1 MLRRFNGREG
11 IVCRKITPELRVS
24 SSWRIDAG
32 LKTTNEKVSIM
43 EKHELP
49 ARAGLLILLAILLF
63 VPVLPTAGY
72 AQYFGRNKVQY
83 ESFHFKTIQTP
94 HFNIYYYPEEEEVA
108 TDAARMAE
116 RWYDRYS
123 NFFDHQ
129 FKEKQP
135 VVLYANDADFQQTNV
150 VEGIISQ
157 GTGGVTEGLM
167 DRVVLPMTGVYS
179 ENDHVLGHELV
190 HAFQFNIMKER
201 SRKLFSTSQL
211 PLWLIEGMAEYL
223 SLGRDYPLTAMW
235 MRDAVLNDDVPSI
248 SKISSDPRY
257 FPYRWGQALWAYISG
272 TYGSDKVPAMFR
284 AVLIGGV
291 KEGTKKAL
299 GVSMDT
305 LSDNW
310 VKSVRDTYGPE
321 IEGKTKPSDV
331 GRPILVSKEKS
342 EGISLSPSLSPDGK
356 YLAVLSRQSLFSIDL
371 YLVDAETGKVLNKLV
386 SSSTNAHFDALRFID
401 ASGAWSPDGSKFA
414 FVVYENGNNEIAIL
428 DVALRNIESTIKLD
442 KIDGIYQLAW
452 SPDGR
457 SLAISGSW
465 GGLGGLYLYT
475 FKGKTLERL
484 TDEKYAALQPAWSP
498 DSKTIAYATDRGPAT
513 NFDSLTYG
521 STQIA
526 LYDVDTRQINTIA
539 LAENAKH
546 INPQF
551 SPDGRSIY
559 FISNPDGISNLYRYD
574 RGEGRFYKVTNVATG
589 ICGLTE
595 LSPALSVAS
604 GNGRIVFSV
613 FDRMNYDIYEL
624 DSSKAVGEPYP
635 LAETMAATDAYLAPT
650 EARGEISEYLSH
662 PEQGLMS
669 SKDFSTRKYRGS
681 LKLAEVGQPTVG
693 VAVDRFGT
701 SLGGGISMLFSDV
714 LGNRELG
721 IAAQANGGVKDL
733 GGQVYY
739 QNRTHRLN
747 WAAVIGHIP
756 YQVAYINTGSQVAT
770 VNGQQVEAGTIDL
783 IRQRVF
789 IDRAAMVTEYPMSEN
804 QRIELS
810 GGFTHVGYS
819 NDVDRLVEYNG
830 VVLGESTQ
838 SLPAPSGLNL
848 GQASAAY
855 VGDYSYFG
863 FTSPIKGSR
872 FRFEVEPTM
881 GTLEY
886 LTMLGDVRDY
896 VFVRPFTFAVRFLH
910 IGRYLRD
917 SESDRL
923 WPYYL
928 GSQTLVRGYSSG
940 SIDVSECAGSD
951 DPSKCPVFDRLVGS
965 RIAVMNLEWRMPLLG
980 TSDFGLINF
989 PYLPTELALFLDGGV
1004 AWDAGDHPVFK
1015 LASHSNERIPVFSA
1029 GVATRV
1035 NLLGYLVGQVYLA
1048 FPFQR
1053 PEKTS
1058 QLGFLLATGW

>member
-1 MLRRFNGREG
+1 MSGKVFGFQ
-11 IVCRKITPELRVS
+11 RV
-24 SSWRIDAG
+24 DTD
-32 LKTTNEKVSIM
+32 LVQTTNVRVLNM
-43 EKHELP
+43 RKHGFP
-49 ARAGLLILLAILLF
+49 AHSSFLLAVAILML
-63 VPVLPTAGY
+63 VPVFPADSF

-94 HFNIYYYPEEEEVA
+94 HFDIYYYPEEEQVA

-116 RWYDRYS
+116 RWYERYS
-123 NFFDHQ
+123 TFLDHR
-129 FKEKQP
+129 FKERQP

-167 DRVVLPMTGVYS
+167 DRVVLPLTGVYA

-211 PLWLIEGMAEYL
+211 PLWFIEGMAEYL

-235 MRDAVLNDDVPSI
+235 MRDAVLHDDIPSI
-248 SKISSDPRY
+248 DKMSSDPRY

-272 TYGSDKVPAMFR
+272 TYGSDKVPVMFSS
-284 AVLIGGV
+284 VIVGGV

-299 GVSMDT
+299 GVSLDT

-310 VKSVRDTYGPE
+310 LKSVRDTYGPE
-321 IEGKTKPSDV
+321 IEGKTKPSDI
-331 GRPILVSKEKS
+331 GRPILVSKEKG

-356 YLAVLSRQSLFSIDL
+356 YLAILSRQGLFSIDL

-401 ASGAWSPDGSKFA
+401 ASGTWSPDGSQFA
-414 FVVYENGNNEIAIL
+414 FVVYENGNNAIAIL
-428 DVALRNIESTIKLD
+428 DVASRKVERTIKLD
-442 KIDGIYQLAW
+442 EVDGVYQLAW
-452 SPDGR
+452 SPDGQ
-457 SLAISGSW
+457 SLAISGSS
-465 GGLGGLYLYT
+465 GGLGGLYLYS
-475 FKGKTLERL
+475 FKTKKLERL
-484 TDEKYAALQPAWSP
+484 TDERYAALQPAWSP
-498 DSKTIAYATDRGPAT
+498 DGKTIAFATDRGPAT
-513 NFDSLTYG
+513 DFDSLEYG
-521 STQIA
+521 SMQIA
-526 LYDVDTRQINTIA
+526 LYDMDTKEINTVV

-551 SPDGRSIY
+551 SPDGRSI
-559 FISNPDGISNLYRYD
+559 FFLSNPDGISNLYRYD
-574 RGEGRFYKVTNVATG
+574 RSEDKFYKITDIATG
-589 ICGLTE
+589 VSGLTE

-604 GNGRIVFSV
+604 GNGRIVFTV
-613 FDRMNYDIYEL
+613 FDRMNYDVYEL
-624 DSSKAVGEPYP
+624 DSSQAVGQPYP
-635 LAETMAATDAYLAPT
+635 LAETMAATDAVLAPT
-650 EARGEISEYLSH
+650 DAHGQISDYLSH
-662 PEQGLMS
+662 PAEGLMP
-669 SKDFSTRKYRGS
+669 SKDFTKEKYHGGLR
-681 LKLAEVGQPTVG
+681 LAAVGQPTVG

-733 GGQVYY
+733 GAQAYY
-739 QNRTHRLN
+739 QNRSHRLN
-747 WAAVIGHIP
+747 WGAVMGHIP
-756 YQVAYINTGSQVAT
+756 YEVAYVNTGTQTTT
-770 VNGQQVEAGTIDL
+770 VNGQEVEAGTIDL

-789 IDRAAMVTEYPMSEN
+789 IDRAAMITDYPLSTN
-804 QRIELS
+804 RRIELS

-819 NDVDRLVEYNG
+819 NEVDRLVEYGG
-830 VVLGESTQ
+830 VVLDETTE
-838 SLPAPSGLNL
+838 SLPALSGLNL
-848 GQASAAY
+848 VQASAAY

-872 FRFEVEPTM
+872 YRFEAEPTV

-886 LTMLGDVRDY
+886 LTVLGDVRDY
-896 VFVRPFTFAVRFLH
+896 IFLNPFTFAVRFLH
-910 IGRYLRD
+910 VGRYLRD

-928 GSQTLVRGYSSG
+928 GSGTLVRGYGSG

-951 DPSKCPVFDRLVGS
+951 DPTKCPVFDRLVGS
-965 RIAVMNLEWRMPLLG
+965 RIAVMNIEWRMPLLG

-989 PYLPTELALFLDGGV
+989 PYLPTELALFLDGGI
-1004 AWDAGDHPVFK
+1004 AWNAGDHPVFK

-1029 GVATRV
+1029 GVATRM
-1035 NLLGYLVGQVYLA
+1035 NILGYLVGQVYLA

-1053 PEKTS
+1053 PEKTT
-1058 QLGFLLATGW
+1058 QLGFLIATGW